1 MNTIPPQVQS
11 SSYPVSSI
19 NAGPHPDGRRAG
31 DVRNQ
36 THMYASNKPTGS
48 VNTVPLPFGEDI
60 KRLDRTEFSDGQKD
74 YFFNL
79 FQQ

>member
-1 MNTIPPQVQS
+1 
-11 SSYPVSSI
+11 
-19 NAGPHPDGRRAG
+19 
-31 DVRNQ
+31 
-36 THMYASNKPTGS
+36 MYASNKPTGS